1 MHRFGKLLI
10 VLLVAALFAFGLLL
24 GLKVARWTG
33 SSARSYNTP
42 ALIIQIQSLSEL
54 VTVKYVIEKI
64 EVLEVPS
71 ENLVGQMIGSQNRM
85 LLLAHGVVKAGI
97 NFERL
102 KPEDLKVEG
111 KNVFIKLP
119 MPEITDSYL
128 DEKETKV
135 IDRSTGLLAPSA
147 KDLEGAT
154 RQNALDNIRRAA
166 RNSGILRDAETRA
179 KAQLRALLTQLGF
192 EQVEF
197 AGEPRIIL
205 QGVPATSQQAIP

>member
-1 MHRFGKLLI
+1 MLLLI
-10 VLLVAALFAFGLLL
+10 AMLLALGIFFGF
-24 GLKVARWTG
+24 KVARWTG
-33 SSARSYNTP
+33 SSAQTYNTP
-42 ALIIQIQSLSEL
+42 ALITQIQTLSEL

-71 ENLVGQMIGSQNRM
+71 ENIVGQMIGSQNRM

-102 KPEDLKVEG
+102 KAEDVKIEG

-119 MPEITDSYL
+119 MPEITDAYL

-135 IDRSTGLLAPSA
+135 IDRSTGLLAPPD
-147 KDLEGAT
+147 KDLEQTT
-154 RQNALDNIRRAA
+154 RQNAVDNIRRAA
-166 RNSGILRDAETRA
+166 RNSGILRDAESRA

-197 AGEPRIIL
+197 AGEPSVIL